1 MQGETDKV
9 SSLFYKTIRFQEQDM
24 QKFLL
29 NNGLTVLVEEMPYL
43 RSVSIGAWVKAGS
56 MLETP
61 EENGLSHFMEHMA
74 FKGTNKR
81 TARQIAEEMD
91 MIGGQ
96 LNASTSKLC
105 TNYFA
110 KVIDEDL
117 PKAADILADIVCN
130 PALDEKETDKER
142 GVVLEEISMVEDSP
156 EDVVYDVL
164 AEAVFGTQ
172 SLGQT
177 ILGPAQKLE
186 RYTPD
191 DLRAFRKRHYGP
203 KNAVVALAGNITAD
217 AARDLMEEKFGS
229 WQGAEG
235 EEFPRAV
242 AIDQPRKLFRD
253 KDTEQVH
260 LCLSF
265 QGYPMGSQDVYPG
278 AVLNNILGGGMSS
291 RLFQRIREELGM
303 AYSVYSGPSSYPHC
317 GEFTIYAATSPKHAK
332 IVLEQIDIEIGKLL
346 KDGITQQEFAMSK
359 AQLKGS
365 FILGLESA
373 YNQMSAL
380 GHNQILLNRVIP
392 PQDTIDA
399 IERVTVDGVME
410 AAARILNSPRAYAV
424 VGRKAEKYLQY
435 MR

>member
-1 MQGETDKV
+1 ME
-9 SSLFYKTIRFQEQDM
+9 
-24 QKFLL
+24 KFVL

-56 MLETP
+56 MLEAP

-74 FKGTNKR
+74 FKGTQKR

-91 MIGGQ
+91 FIGGQ

-117 PKAADILADIVCN
+117 PLAADILSDIVCS
-130 PALDEKETDKER
+130 PALDEGETDKER
-142 GVVLEEISMVEDSP
+142 GVVLEEIAMVEDSP

-164 AEAVFGTQ
+164 AEAVFGAQ

-177 ILGPAQKLE
+177 ILGPAEKL
-186 RYTPD
+186 RAYTPD
-191 DLRAFRKRHYGP
+191 DLRAFRQRHYGP
-203 KNAVVALAGNITAD
+203 KNAVVALAGNVEA
-217 AARDLMEEKFGS
+217 AQARDLMEQYFGA

-235 EEFPRAV
+235 EDFPQAV
-242 AIDQPRKLFRD
+242 AIDQPRKLARD
-253 KDTEQVH
+253 KDTEQAH
-260 LCLSF
+260 LCIS
-265 QGYPMGSQDVYPG
+265 YRSHEMGSADVYPT
-278 AVLNNILGGGMSS
+278 AVLNNVLGGGMSS
-291 RLFQRIREELGM
+291 RLFQRIREDLGM

-317 GEFTIYAATSPKHAK
+317 GEFTIYAATNPKHVK
-332 IVLEQIDIEIGKLL
+332 TVLEQIDIEIKKLL
-346 KDGITQQEFAMSK
+346 DQGLTEKEFTMSK

-373 YNQMSAL
+373 YNRMSAL

-392 PQDTIDA
+392 PEETIAA
-399 IERVTVDGVME
+399 IEKVTMDDV
-410 AAARILNSPRAYAV
+410 AAVAQRILTGPRAYAA

-435 MR
+435 MQ

>member
-1 MQGETDKV
+1 ME
-9 SSLFYKTIRFQEQDM
+9 
-24 QKFLL
+24 KFVL
-29 NNGLTVLVEEMPYL
+29 NNGLTVLVEPMPYL

-56 MLETP
+56 MLEAP

-74 FKGTNKR
+74 FKGTGKR

-91 MIGGQ
+91 FIGGH

-105 TNYFA
+105 TNYYA

-130 PALDEKETDKER
+130 PALDPGETDKER
-142 GVVLEEISMVEDSP
+142 GVVLEEIAMVEDSP

-164 AEAVFGTQ
+164 AEAVFGPQ

-177 ILGPAQKLE
+177 ILGPAEKLE
-186 RYTPD
+186 KYSPD
-191 DLRAFRKRHYGP
+191 DLRAFRQRHYGP
-203 KNAVVALAGNITAD
+203 KNAVVALAGNVDIQAVK
-217 AARDLMEEKFGS
+217 DLMEEKFGG
-229 WQGAEG
+229 WIGAAG
-235 EEFPRAV
+235 EDFPEAA
-242 AIDQPRKLFRD
+242 AIDQPRKLVRD

-265 QGYPMGSQDVYPG
+265 RSHEMGSPDVYPT

-291 RLFQRIREELGM
+291 RLFQRIREDLGM

-317 GEFTIYAATSPKHAK
+317 GEFTIYAASSPKHAK
-332 IVLEQIDIEIGKLL
+332 TVLEQIDIELQKLL
-346 KDGITQQEFAMSK
+346 EGGVTEKEFTMSK

-373 YNQMSAL
+373 YNRMSAL
-380 GHNQILLNRVIP
+380 GHNQILLGRIIP
-392 PQDTIDA
+392 PEDTIAA
-399 IERVTVDGVME
+399 IEKVTMDDVME
-410 AAARILNSPRAYAV
+410 TARRILTGPRAYAV

-435 MR
+435 MK